1 MPFQR
6 PSRPRSVLVSALAAA
21 GTVLALVGCS
31 HIAPIGPDSA
41 PASLPPA
48 RHLGSPIILQVMRSQ
63 PPTPAGRCPAGTV
76 DLFGLALVKR
86 ASAVQ
91 VQRAG
96 QPSRATPGA
105 TPAAPSNV
113 PAGVA
118 CYRPAGSPVTITSA
132 QVSSVATYPP
142 PSSVPKGPTTY
153 GFVVAFPAGD
163 EAAVAAVIKQA
174 YDAGAAIGMSVAG
187 KLWQAPQV
195 QRLFSGRGAQITLL
209 SKDQARQLHDLLAP
223 AS

>member
-1 MPFQR
+1 MPFQ
-6 PSRPRSVLVSALAAA
+6 PLPRALSVLASALTAVGA
-21 GTVLALVGCS
+21 VLAVAGCS
-31 HIAPIGPDSA
+31 HIAPLGPDAA

-48 RHLGSPIILQVMRSQ
+48 RQLESPIILQVMRSQ

-76 DLFGLALVKR
+76 DLFGLALVPR
-86 ASAVQ
+86 ASPAQ

-105 TPAAPSNV
+105 TPAAPSSV
-113 PAGVA
+113 PTGVA

-132 QVSSVATYPP
+132 RVSSVATYPP
-142 PSSVPKGPTTY
+142 PSSVPKAPTTY
-153 GFVVAFPAGD
+153 GFVVAFPAAD
-163 EAAVAAVIKQA
+163 VAAVAAVIRQA

-195 QRLFSGRGAQITLL
+195 RRLFSGRGAQITLL
-209 SKDQARQLHDLLAP
+209 SKNQARQLHGLLAP